1 MSSEISDR
9 LINQLNEAA
18 SDYYEAKLQEDE
30 DKSDAILKDLG
41 IDTMGF
47 DTVGAGT
54 GRIVF
59 DMDILGYP
67 NYVVKFAVPNPDYDG
82 LQQNSREIELWE
94 TVNDEKGKFLA
105 PIVEYGPDEYWLIMP
120 KGEPVETIPYEW
132 KKDAEYMLR
141 DLIWKEDV
149 QEENVV
155 RIDGVLKICDYG
167 VNN

>member
-9 LINQLNEAA
+9 IITQFNEAA
-18 SDYYEAKLQEDE
+18 QEYYEAKLNEDK
-30 DKSDAILKDLG
+30 DKSDAILKELG

-67 NYVVKFAVPNPDYDG
+67 NYVVKFAVPNEEYDG
-82 LQQNSREIELWE
+82 LKQNSREIELWK
-94 TVNDEKGKFLA
+94 TVDNEKRRFLV
-105 PIVEYGPDEYWLIMP
+105 PIVEHGPEKYWLIMP
-120 KGEPVETIPYEW
+120 KGEPAETIPYEW
-132 KKDAEYMLR
+132 KSEAEYELR
-141 DLIWKEDV
+141 NLIWKEDV

-167 VNN
+167 VNR